1 MKNRYSFL
9 DLLKITFNNVV
20 KLLMFLKI
28 NFK

>member
-1 MKNRYSFL
+1 MKKRYSFL